1 MFNIPKSVSNRFL
14 KSVPKFKK
22 VLEIAKIRDLNE
34 SDTVQIITDILSEI
48 FGYDKYLEVTSELA
62 IRGTFCDLAININ
75 GNIQFLI
82 EAKAIGKNLNDNHLK
97 QAIDYGANKG
107 IQWVV
112 LTNGIN
118 WQLHRITFAK
128 PISHSLVCELD
139 LVEIDLKDPDDVSR
153 LFLISKESLSKN
165 ARESFFEK
173 VQSVNRHTIGNLICS
188 EVILKVIARET
199 KKMGDGIKISKEEV
213 LKIIQDEVL
222 KRDILEGEEAKEAQK
237 KVKKYERK
245 LIKSKTKPSV
255 LKQAPIVDTSN
266 F

>member
-1 MFNIPKSVSNRFL
+1 MFNIPKPVSNRFL

-48 FGYDKYLEVTSELA
+48 FGYDKYLGVTSELA
-62 IRGTFCDLAININ
+62 METFCDLAININ

-139 LVEIDLKDPDDVSR
+139 LVEIDLKDPDDLKSP
-153 LFLISKESLSKN
+153 FFNFKESLSKN

-188 EVILKVIARET
+188 ELILKVITRET
-199 KKMGDGIKISKEEV
+199 KKMEMESRY
-213 LKIIQDEVL
+213 L
-222 KRDILEGEEAKEAQK
+222 KR
-237 KVKKYERK
+237 KY
-245 LIKSKTKPSV
+245 
-255 LKQAPIVDTSN
+255 
-266 F
+266 